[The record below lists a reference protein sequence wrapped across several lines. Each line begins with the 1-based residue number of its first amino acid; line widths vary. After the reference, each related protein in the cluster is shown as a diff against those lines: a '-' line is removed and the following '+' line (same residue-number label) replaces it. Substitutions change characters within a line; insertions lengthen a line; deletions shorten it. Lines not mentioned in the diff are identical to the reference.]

1 MNKMLRI
8 LEKVWLVIGSIGLI
22 MAIYSFFN
30 SARDKSV
37 YLLMIT
43 LVSAV
48 MFYVRRKQ
56 RIRFEEQE
64 KEEKL

>member
-1 MNKMLRI
+1 MNKVLRFLEI
-8 LEKVWLVIGSIGLI
+8 LWLVIGSVGII

-37 YLLMIT
+37 YLLLIT

-48 MFYVRRKQ
+48 MYYVRRKQ
-56 RIRFEEQE
+56 RIRFEAQE
-64 KEEKL
+64 KE

>member
-1 MNKMLRI
+1 MLRI
-8 LEKVWLVIGSIGLI
+8 LEKVWLIIGLLGLI
-22 MAIYSFFN
+22 MAVYSFFC
-30 SARDKSV
+30 SARDKSA

-56 RIRFEEQE
+56 RIRFEAQE
-64 KEEKL
+64 EEER